1 MSTWVEANQVAN
13 LAAAQAHADLEID
26 PAGFP
31 IDVYSAI
38 EKAGVLLMWRPLPK
52 AFGIYV
58 DAPGSRPGILINN
71 RLGLAVQRHTAAHE
85 LGHHMLGHGSR
96 VDVDL
101 DPFSGP
107 RRGWSDSEKVA
118 EAFAVWFLMPR
129 RAVRAALEQMS
140 LERLHEPEEVYQL
153 SLLLGTSFRA
163 TVRHLRNLRL
173 AGQHQVR
180 AWMAVQPSRI
190 KNRIDPGVPPAS
202 RLPNVWKIDRSYN
215 SIIVNVAAGDR
226 LVVDTEGLALAVSPS
241 GGAIVVPSAPG
252 RRGRSGE
259 SARTVVVEFSQPT
272 SGPISVEIGGPNE
285 GGGWSFDAVLDRP
298 NRGVYGVRDS
308 GGVDSAEAGIPEEKG
323 SLT

>member
-13 LAAAQAHADLEID
+13 LAAAQAHADLEVD

-52 AFGIYV
+52 AFGMYV
-58 DAPGSRPGILINN
+58 DAPGSRPGVLINN

-85 LGHHMLGHGSR
+85 LGHYILGHGSR

-140 LERLHEPEEVYQL
+140 LERLREPDEVYQL
-153 SLLLGTSFRA
+153 SLLLGTSFRSTA
-163 TVRHLRNLRL
+163 RHLRSLRL
-173 AGQHQVR
+173 AGEHQVR

-190 KNRIDPGVPPAS
+190 KDRIDPGVTPVS
-202 RLPNVWKIDRSYN
+202 RLPNVWKIDRSY
-215 SIIVNVAAGDR
+215 STAEIHAAVGDR
-226 LVVDTEGLALAVSPS
+226 LVVDTEGLALAVSPPED
-241 GGAIVVPSAPG
+241 APVVPSDP
-252 RRGRSGE
+252 RRRERVGD
-259 SARTVVVEFSQPT
+259 SARTTVVELAHT
-272 SGPISVEIGGPNE
+272 GTGPISVDIGVPGE
-285 GGGWSFDAVLDRP
+285 RGSWSFEVVLDRP
-298 NRGVYGVRDS
+298 NRGVYGVHDS
-308 GGVDSAEAGIPEEKG
+308 DGAESAEVSIPEEKG
-323 SLT
+323 SPA